1 MKKFVS
7 ILLLCLLTL
16 CPCLANAD
24 YIYKIESSHKIN
36 DAITY
41 EEKQLL
47 TESGWIRAYIAY
59 VDLSN
64 PHAGIKVLTSDKGV
78 SYLDTVRN
86 MAKKEGA
93 TLAINGDFFNFASG
107 QTNMLG
113 MTYSEGEL
121 LSSPALDNMASFVIT
136 EQGNVIMDYFAH
148 SSGVLSPQG
157 YACPIYQINK
167 MPVSTG
173 AITML
178 THHWASHTPAKGFEV
193 MVVEND
199 KVSLIKEAGSDGVP
213 MPQNGYVLV
222 TNPEINGFFD
232 NFEIGDT
239 VTVEISINPDI
250 EAIREATGGNT
261 IIVDGGKLAPFTS
274 NVTGKA
280 QRTGV
285 GISKDEKTLI
295 LVATDG
301 RTTACPGISQE
312 ELARLMIELGAD
324 KAINLDGG
332 GSTTL
337 AIKNHDGS
345 YDVKNSVTSERKV
358 STAIGVFSPSL
369 FGDSAVRGTLTPS
382 QSVILEGDA
391 IDFDA
396 VFYDKYE
403 NVFAHG
409 DNSVKLYDQNGKAVP
424 PKGYSPAVGKHTVY
438 AKLGEAVASCE
449 IEVIGELFAIDA
461 DHEAIE
467 LEKGKST
474 QLTAY
479 GYGMDG
485 QKTRISPHLVQ
496 WVSSSEN
503 VKVQNG
509 KVTLLADDGAII
521 TVKHENVMD
530 FVNVNKGKTKLKSPP
545 SVYGT
550 DALYGKLDG
559 KKVAISG
566 NVPQG
571 ATLLN
576 RLFAFERLEEISAY
590 DKAFVTSSYYSF
602 EVPEKITMANSFT
615 KSKTEN
621 TLFVTLNTSKGYV
634 AKGSDW
640 ALLGRALGEDAKNI
654 VLCAELPPDR
664 LGEDEKLPLKEM
676 LENAADEGKNVFYV
690 SSGET
695 TGMKIENSV
704 RYITLGMVADYRTK
718 NISSNAKTCQ
728 YIAFSLSGD
737 EIRFEFVQ

>member
-121 LSSPALDNMASFVIT
+121 LSSPALDNMVSFVVT

-148 SSGVLSPQG
+148 SSAVLSPQG
-157 YACPIYQINK
+157 YSCPIYQINK
-167 MPVSTG
+167 MPVTTG
-173 AITML
+173 AITLL
-178 THHWASHTPAKGFEV
+178 TPAWASHTPAKGFKV

-199 KVSLIKEAGSDGVP
+199 KVSHIKEASSDGVP

-239 VTVEISINPDI
+239 VTVEIDITPDT
-250 EAIREATGGNT
+250 EAIKEATGGNT
-261 IIVDGGKLAPFTS
+261 LIVENGKIAPFTS
-274 NVTGKA
+274 NITGKA
-280 QRTGV
+280 QRSSV
-285 GISKDEKTLI
+285 GITKDGKTLI
-295 LVATDG
+295 LLATDG

-312 ELARLMIELGAD
+312 ELARLMIELGAER
-324 KAINLDGG
+324 AINLDGG

-337 AIKNHDGS
+337 TIKNPDGT
-345 YDVKNSVTSERKV
+345 YDIKNSLSSERQV
-358 STAIGVFSPSL
+358 STAIGIISESL
-369 FGDSAVRGTLTPS
+369 IGKYATHATLTPS
-382 QSVILEGDA
+382 QSVILEGDTVN
-391 IDFDA
+391 FDA

-403 NVFAHG
+403 NVFAH
-409 DNSVKLYDQNGKAVP
+409 NAASTKLYDQNGNPVQFSK
-424 PKGYSPAVGKHTVY
+424 YSPSVGKHIIY
-438 AKLGEAVASCE
+438 AELGGIVTSCE
-449 IEVIGELFAIDA
+449 IEVIEELFAIDVGY
-461 DHEAIE
+461 EAIE
-467 LEKGKST
+467 LGKGKAI
-474 QLTAY
+474 QLQAF
-479 GYGMDG
+479 GYGPDG
-485 QKTRISPHLVQ
+485 QKTLINPSLID
-496 WVSSSEN
+496 WISSSDN
-503 VKVQNG
+503 VKAENG
-509 KVTLLADDGAII
+509 KVTALSDDGAII
-521 TVKHENVMD
+521 TVKYENVMD
-530 FVNVNKGKTKLKSPP
+530 FVNVNKAKTKMKAPP
-545 SVYGT
+545 SVYGK
-550 DALYGKLDG
+550 DALYGSLDG
-559 KKVAISG
+559 KKVAMSG
-566 NVPQG
+566 NVPAG

-576 RLFAFERLEEISAY
+576 RLFSIQRLEELTEY
-590 DKAFVTSSYYSF
+590 DKAYVTASYYSF
-602 EVPEKITMANSFT
+602 DTPEAVTMANAF
-615 KSKTEN
+615 SKTKMDN

-640 ALLGRALGEDAKNI
+640 AKLGLALSEDAKNI
-654 VLCAELPPDR
+654 VICAEFAPDQ
-664 LGEDEKLPLKEM
+664 LGQSEQIPLKKM
-676 LENAADEGKNVFYV
+676 LESAKDAGKNVFYV

-704 RYITLGMVADYRTK
+704 RYITLGMVADYKTK
-718 NISSNAKTCQ
+718 NMASNAKTCQ
-728 YIAFSLSGD
+728 YVTFSVLGD
-737 EIRFEFVQ
+737 EIRFEFK